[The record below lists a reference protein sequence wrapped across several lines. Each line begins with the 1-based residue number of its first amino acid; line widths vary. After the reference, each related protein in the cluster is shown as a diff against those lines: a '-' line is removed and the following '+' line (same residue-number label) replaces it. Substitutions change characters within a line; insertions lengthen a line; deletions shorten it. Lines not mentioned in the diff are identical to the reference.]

1 MPGFQND
8 LHLATFPSAE
18 AVYLAISGMTC
29 PRCAVFINNAL
40 LQLSG
45 VIVSFMLFE
54 QNLVALLYDP
64 GQTSADDMVN
74 IISGLDDGQHRF
86 QARVVARASASDVFV

>member
-1 MPGFQND
+1 MPRSQND
-8 LHLATFPSAE
+8 LNLATFPSAE

-29 PRCAVFINNAL
+29 PRCAVYINNAL
-40 LQLSG
+40 QQLTG
-45 VIVSFMLFE
+45 VVLSFMLFE

-74 IISGLDDGQHRF
+74 IISGLNDGHHHF
-86 QARVVARASASDVFV
+86 QARVVARASAGDIFV